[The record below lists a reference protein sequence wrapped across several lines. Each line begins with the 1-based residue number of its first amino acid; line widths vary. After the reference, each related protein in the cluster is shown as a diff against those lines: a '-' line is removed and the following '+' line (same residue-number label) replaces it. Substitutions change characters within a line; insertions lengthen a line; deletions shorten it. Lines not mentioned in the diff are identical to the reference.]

1 MIIELARCPG
11 ERSAAGAWS
20 VSRDGGI
27 LISWGLVRV
36 SPSFLNLFFLN
47 LHLFVVIYSWLHV
60 SRIDLTV
67 RE

>member
-36 SPSFLNLFFLN
+36 SPSFLNLFF
-47 LHLFVVIYSWLHV
+47 
-60 SRIDLTV
+60 
-67 RE
+67 